1 MTRHAV
7 FALLWLVAAAL
18 VVGLV
23 ARELSRGWFL
33 PGLQP
38 EIAFELDQSLADQRE
53 LAKLTPDT
61 AAERRRRFER
71 TQALAKRLRILSLS
85 REGMTQRHLGLLLA
99 GVVGVVGGAAALYA
113 WRQAE
118 RDRRLGRLHAALR
131 SLAQGEPNVRVAD
144 PRRDVLGRV
153 ARMVEQAS
161 DQHTRDRRRLASL
174 EDLSRWQEAAKRHA
188 HEMRTPLSAARLDLG
203 RLRDGVDRLAD
214 APARDELLLRA
225 EDVAKDLTR
234 LGEFARA
241 FADFGRLPLPSPSE
255 RDVAAFA
262 REFAARFATA
272 WPGVAI
278 AAGGAEA
285 PCPASVDAA
294 LLEQVLVNL
303 CENSAAAL
311 RDAGRA
317 DGRVDL
323 AVAAVPGG
331 VALEVRDDGPGL
343 SREAH
348 ARLFQPYA
356 TFRVGGTGLGLA
368 ISRKILLDHGGDLEW
383 VSSEKGAA
391 FRLFLPHR
399 AAEATA

>member
-1 MTRHAV
+1 MTRHAA
-7 FALLWLVAAAL
+7 FALLWLALAAL

-38 EIAFELDQSLADQRE
+38 EVAFELEQSLADQRE
-53 LAKLTPDT
+53 LAKLAPDT

-71 TQALAKRLRILSLS
+71 TQALAKRLRILSMS
-85 REGMTQRHLGLLLA
+85 RDGMTQRHVALLLA
-99 GVVGVVGGAAALYA
+99 GVIGVVGGAAALYA
-113 WRQAE
+113 WRQSE
-118 RDRRLGRLHAALR
+118 RDRRLSRLHAALR
-131 SLAQGEPNVRVAD
+131 GLAQGEPNVRVAD
-144 PRRDVLGRV
+144 GRRDVLGRV

-188 HEMRTPLSAARLDLG
+188 HEMRTPLSAAQLDLG
-203 RLRDGVDRLAD
+203 RLRDGIERAGD
-214 APARDELLLRA
+214 AAARDELLARA
-225 EDVAKDLTR
+225 QDVEKDLKR
-234 LGEFARA
+234 LGQFARA
-241 FADFGRLPLPSPSE
+241 FAEFGRLPLPRTAE
-255 RDVAAFA
+255 RDVAALA
-262 REFAARFATA
+262 REFAARFAAA

-278 AAGGAEA
+278 AGPAPAA

-294 LLEQVLVNL
+294 LFEQVLVNL

-317 DGRVDL
+317 SGTVRL
-323 AVAAVPGG
+323 AAARAAGG
-331 VALEVRDDGPGL
+331 VAVEVRDDGPGL
-343 SREAH
+343 SVEAH

-356 TFRVGGTGLGLA
+356 TFRAGGTGLGLA

-383 VSSEKGAA
+383 IPSETGAA

-399 AAEATA
+399 TPEASA